1 MFATRDRSGLVCFSL
16 VLLGTLTICPPSTAA
31 ASGPLIVASQPP
43 VLTAENGVPAN
54 SVAEPGERVTVDLSL
69 LNVGSADTVDL
80 VATLLPTGGV
90 TIPSGPQRYGVVVAG
105 GAAVTRSFSLT
116 AAGNCG
122 DTITLSLALQD
133 GATDLGSVTY
143 TMILGALTPVVTFA
157 ENFDGVTPTALP
169 PGWSTAASGVEV
181 VWVSSTTSPSSAPND
196 AFAPDVSNIGNT
208 TLDSPTINVPPSGG
222 QLTFR
227 NLFNMEA
234 SGVTL
239 TRGFDG
245 MVLEIS
251 VNGGVFSDITS
262 GGNAFIAGGYTRTI
276 DSTFGSSLSGRQAW
290 SGLSGGTTAAPTYI
304 TSTINLPA
312 AAAGQPVQLR
322 WRAATDNSA
331 VAAGATGVRVDS
343 VSLSSLEYVCSA
355 VSPQSGFY
363 FTVPGCRV
371 IDTRL
376 ADGPTGGPALA
387 GGATRTFVVAGSC
400 GVPAS
405 ALAVAL
411 NVTVTGTS
419 ADGSLKA
426 FQALSPP
433 PIVDVVSWSAAQT
446 RANDTITRLGAAG
459 DVSIQNGSTSGCEVI
474 VDVLGYFE

>member
-1 MFATRDRSGLVCFSL
+1 M
-16 VLLGTLTICPPSTAA
+16 CPACISTAA
-31 ASGPLIVASQPP
+31 I
-43 VLTAENGVPAN
+43 
-54 SVAEPGERVTVDLSL
+54 
-69 LNVGSADTVDL
+69 
-80 VATLLPTGGV
+80 
-90 TIPSGPQRYGVVVAG
+90 
-105 GAAVTRSFSLT
+105 
-116 AAGNCG
+116 
-122 DTITLSLALQD
+122 
-133 GATDLGSVTY
+133 
-143 TMILGALTPVVTFA
+143 
-157 ENFDGVTPTALP
+157 
-169 PGWSTAASGVEV
+169 
-181 VWVSSTTSPSSAPND
+181 
-196 AFAPDVSNIGNT
+196 
-208 TLDSPTINVPPSGG
+208 
-222 QLTFR
+222 
-227 NLFNMEA
+227 
-234 SGVTL
+234 
-239 TRGFDG
+239 
-245 MVLEIS
+245 
-251 VNGGVFSDITS
+251 
-262 GGNAFIAGGYTRTI
+262 
-276 DSTFGSSLSGRQAW
+276 
-290 SGLSGGTTAAPTYI
+290 
-304 TSTINLPA
+304 
-312 AAAGQPVQLR
+312 
-322 WRAATDNSA
+322 A

-343 VSLSSLEYVCSA
+343 VSLSSLAYVCSA